1 VTVDDPEMDA
11 PDERISETGQ
21 STAEGGI
28 DEIVARQERMGQ
40 KDLPAP
46 GEEGNSEGAVT
57 SGG

>member
-1 VTVDDPEMDA
+1 MDA